1 MTRLT
6 TLAALYALGRTRL
19 VTLLRVVSL
28 LLAVPAGMWVD
39 ALLRA
44 VTSAVTFFGTVD
56 TLDGR
61 CHRDVLRLLFLAVLE
76 RVSSVTT
83 SRVDLE

>member
-1 MTRLT
+1 MLEHCGRSQWLQSSGFGKQTYVLGEMTRLT

-61 CHRDVLRLLFLAVLE
+61 CH
-76 RVSSVTT
+76 
-83 SRVDLE
+83 